1 MADALK
7 DIQELYRDALDAAQ
21 DQRKQVEEDLR
32 FSDPSDP
39 QQWDAEIERARKA
52 DPGGSRPCLVFDQLG
67 QYVSNVAG
75 QVEQRP
81 PSLHSV
87 PVDGGADK
95 KVAEQLD
102 GFFRQIEYASR
113 ASQHYARALTSAAR
127 VGVGYLVVRPTYVNR
142 ALGWQ
147 EPRIGSEGDPLRVV
161 FDPWSVE
168 LDGSDATFGFIL
180 TPFSHREFSREFG
193 EKAIKQSFG
202 ENTEAEDD
210 RESVTVAEC
219 WKQETERVNCV
230 VFIGADGEETELPE
244 DDYWAACKQAGT
256 TLQTLR
262 TYKSERKVV
271 KWSRMS
277 GAAILTPE
285 TVYPAENIGIVPVY
299 GYVGW
304 SAGRMRYCGIPRRAM
319 NAQRSYNFHMSEMHA
334 YMATAPKSP
343 WITSVRAIAGLE
355 VLWDR
360 ASADTRANL
369 PYNDIDE
376 TGQPIAPP
384 FRSPVSTNLQNHQQG
399 AEQAVRD
406 IQAAIGMYQANLG
419 APSNE
424 SSGVAIDSRKEQGE
438 ASTAHFPAHL
448 AAGIGQVGKLVME
461 MIPKLIDSKRQ
472 LRILGFDGSP
482 STVKVDPAQ
491 AEALAETPTG
501 LVINPNIGRYDMR
514 VVVGASFSTQRQQ
527 AQTAFTEMMRAN
539 PDMTP
544 ALAPLWAQTLDVPN
558 ADKLAQVLTAVAPP
572 EVRAILSPES
582 DKQPSTAD
590 LMAKVSELQA
600 GLQEAIQHAQEAQQ
614 EADEMRQKSEA
625 LESDREI
632 AEGELQ
638 IKSQEVG
645 IKQFD
650 AETKRLQAIAAQE
663 KARMDAEMARR
674 SAELGEI
681 QAAHAMDTPDEEEAM
696 PAEPAAPPEVPAEV
710 KQLAKT
716 AESLSEQQQQTTQLL
731 KELIRLVQAPRKR
744 EPVYDKNGEIS
755 GSVDRIDLAASPTIQ

>member
-1 MADALK
+1 MADRIDEA
-7 DIQELYRDALDAAQ
+7 QELYRDALDATSE
-21 DQRKQVEEDLR
+21 QRKQVEDDLK

-39 QQWDAEIERARKA
+39 QQWDADVKA
-52 DPGGSRPCLVFDQLG
+52 KRESDPGGARPCLVFDQLG

-127 VGVGYLVVRPTYVNR
+127 VGVGYLVVRPTYINR
-142 ALGWQ
+142 AMGWQ

-168 LDGSDATFGFIL
+168 LDGSDATFGFLL
-180 TPFSHREFSREFG
+180 TPFSYREFEREFG
-193 EKAIKQSFG
+193 AKEEKVSFG
-202 ENTEAEDD
+202 DAEQNKVEDD
-210 RESVTVAEC
+210 RESVNVAEG
-219 WKQETERVNCV
+219 WRIVTERRNCIV
-230 VFIGADGEETELPE
+230 HISADGDETELPE
-244 DDYWAACKQAGT
+244 DDYHLACKQAGFK
-256 TLQTLR
+256 LPVIR
-262 TYKSERKVV
+262 VYKSETKVV
-271 KWSRMS
+271 KWARMS
-277 GAAILTPE
+277 GARELTAE
-285 TVYPAENIGIVPVY
+285 TDYPAPGIGIVPVY

-304 SAGRMRYCGIPRRAM
+304 SGGRMSYCGIPRRAM
-319 NAQRSYNFHMSEMHA
+319 SAQRSYNYHMSEMHA
-334 YMATAPKSP
+334 YMAVAPKSP
-343 WITSVRAIAGLE
+343 YMASLRAIRGLE
-355 VLWDR
+355 ELWDR
-360 ASADTRANL
+360 ASVDTRAYL
-369 PYNDIDE
+369 PFNDIDE
-376 TGQPIAPP
+376 TGQPIAAPV
-384 FRSPVSTNLQNHQQG
+384 RSAISTNLQNHQQG
-399 AEQAVRD
+399 AEQAIRD

-424 SSGVAIDSRKEQGE
+424 SSGVAIDSRKQQGE

-482 STVKVDPAQ
+482 STVSVDPNQ
-491 AEALAETPTG
+491 AKPLEETQTG
-501 LVINPNIGRYDMR
+501 ISINPNIGKYDMR

-590 LMAKVSELQA
+590 LMAKVSQLQE
-600 GLQEAIQHAQEAQQ
+600 GLNEAIQHAEQAQQ

-625 LESDREI
+625 LEADREI
-632 AEGELQ
+632 AEGELK
-638 IKSQEVG
+638 IKGSEVR
-645 IKQFD
+645 IKAFD
-650 AETKRLQAIAAQE
+650 ADTKRMQVEAAKC
-663 KARMDAEMARR
+663 KADHDASLARIT
-674 SAELGEI
+674 AE
-681 QAAHAMDTPDEEEAM
+681 HAMDTPDEEESM
-696 PAEPAAPPEVPAEV
+696 PAEPAVAETPPEI
-710 KQLAKT
+710 KQLAQT
-716 AESLSEQQQQTTQLL
+716 ADSLIEQQKQTAQLL
-731 KELIRLVQAPRKR
+731 KELIRMVRADR
-744 EPVYDKNGEIS
+744 ERIPMRRED
-755 GSVDRIDLAASPTIQ
+755 GSVEKVLDRIVMPQPEMPQ